1 VPMRYKVGAEQLQQ
15 VPSLAHRPDGVF
27 RVARTAPVG
36 PTHAVCAVT
45 ARSWPHGGPGGA
57 SALLARPQTGKCD
70 VTHARPYAFRISAQT
85 DWPERHRRTME
96 SMNDAEAAARAIID
110 ILATG
115 DLDAVSSAVAED
127 YIDHQGLGD
136 VEIRGL
142 HGFRRVV
149 GAVHTSSDVRV
160 TIEDIVAAEDKAAL
174 RLRWHGINRAGRTVT
189 RETLD
194 LLRFADGRLIEH
206 WGAELFRHER

>member
-1 VPMRYKVGAEQLQQ
+1 
-15 VPSLAHRPDGVF
+15 
-27 RVARTAPVG
+27 
-36 PTHAVCAVT
+36 
-45 ARSWPHGGPGGA
+45 
-57 SALLARPQTGKCD
+57 
-70 VTHARPYAFRISAQT
+70 
-85 DWPERHRRTME
+85 ME
-96 SMNDAEAAARAIID
+96 SMNDAEAAARVIIE

-115 DLDAVSSAVAED
+115 DLDAVSSAVADE

-149 GAVHTSSDVRV
+149 EAVHKSSDVRV
-160 TIEDIVAAEDKAAL
+160 TLEDIVAAEDKAAL
-174 RLRWHGINRAGRTVT
+174 RLGWHGINRAGRTVT

-206 WGAELFRHER
+206 WGAELFRRER

>member
-1 VPMRYKVGAEQLQQ
+1 VSA
-15 VPSLAHRPDGVF
+15 AD
-27 RVARTAPVG
+27 TA
-36 PTHAVCAVT
+36 AVCGCPLV
-45 ARSWPHGGPGGA
+45 
-57 SALLARPQTGKCD
+57 Q
-70 VTHARPYAFRISAQT
+70 
-85 DWPERHRRTME
+85 E
-96 SMNDAEAAARAIID
+96 
-110 ILATG
+110 
-115 DLDAVSSAVAED
+115 AVAGLRPLVE

-149 GAVHTSSDVRV
+149 EAVHKSSDVRV

-194 LLRFADGRLIEH
+194 LLRFVDDRLIEH
-206 WGAELFRHER
+206 WGAELFRREG